1 MQGRGWNKKTPDCC
15 WNQRHRK
22 VGIRPFNDGQ
32 STLATGSVVFAS
44 VCQASLNG
52 RFPTFRFL
60 RVERRASGVYFFQG
74 WSRSYA
80 DGRGGVV
87 PQALPEARPHASWGP
102 LHLRAIYGFDCV
114 PHGNPR
120 ARHHILVCDLAFFY
134 SIQGCHM
141 WHVAS
146 RARQIQPYDLL
157 FVVSPRQNYHKRQNR
172 KAANP
177 TLRFVFCRFAE
188 AKRPKTTKS

>member
-1 MQGRGWNKKTPDCC
+1 MQGRGWNKKTPDRC

-60 RVERRASGVYFFQG
+60 RVERRVSGVYFFQG

-120 ARHHILVCDLAFFY
+120 ARHHILVCDLAFF
-134 SIQGCHM
+134 IP
-141 WHVAS
+141 S
-146 RARQIQPYDLL
+146 RAAICGM
-157 FVVSPRQNYHKRQNR
+157 
-172 KAANP
+172 
-177 TLRFVFCRFAE
+177 LRLERGKSNLTICFLSFRE
-188 AKRPKTTKS
+188 AKLPQTAKS